1 LAEKVQRVKVS
12 TWHELADW
20 TEQAYVPG
28 DWRRTVCRSL
38 STKLEKG
45 TRLKQDENKLLTDLL
60 EKARAKGFEG

>member
-1 LAEKVQRVKVS
+1 
-12 TWHELADW
+12 
-20 TEQAYVPG
+20 
-28 DWRRTVCRSL
+28 L